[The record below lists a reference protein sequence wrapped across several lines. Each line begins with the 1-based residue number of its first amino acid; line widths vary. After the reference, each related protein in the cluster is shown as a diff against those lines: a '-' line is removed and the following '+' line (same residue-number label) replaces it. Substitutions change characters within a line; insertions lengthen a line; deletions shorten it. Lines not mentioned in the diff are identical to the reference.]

1 MSKLN
6 KEQQEVFDQKL
17 EAALKTAKAA
27 NGGKDLTK
35 EQEAEVAKTLMAE
48 FDESPVAKKAR
59 LEKEKTDKLA
69 FEEKQKMNKKRIDA
83 MMPHDKHNPYEPP
96 KV

>member
-1 MSKLN
+1 MPKLN

-17 EAALKTAKAA
+17 EAALKTAKAK
-27 NGGKDLTK
+27 NEGKELTK
-35 EQEAEVAKTLMAE
+35 EQKQEVADVLMAE
-48 FDESPVAKKAR
+48 FDESPASKKAR
-59 LEKEKTDKLA
+59 LEKEKVEALA
-69 FEEKQKMNKKRIDA
+69 LEEKKKTHKKRIDV